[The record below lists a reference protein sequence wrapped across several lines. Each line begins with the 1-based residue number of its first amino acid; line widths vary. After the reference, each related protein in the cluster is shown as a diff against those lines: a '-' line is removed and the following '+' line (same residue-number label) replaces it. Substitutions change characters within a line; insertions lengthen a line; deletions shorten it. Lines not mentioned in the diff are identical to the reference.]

1 MKFDSQA
8 YTGKKIMVLVQT
20 KQQAEITKPQE
31 EPSKVKC
38 KTHDIKSENFKP
50 RL

>member
-8 YTGKKIMVLVQT
+8 YTGKKIMILVQT
-20 KQQAEITKPQE
+20 KQQAEINKPQE

-38 KTHDIKSENFKP
+38 KTHDIKLENFKP